1 MSSAKID
8 KYQYLTS
15 IEILPFHHRRMIEQS
30 RFTYSPPEK
39 TFEKQIKM
47 IQNQGEKQIKAIQ
60 EHGKHFAESN
70 VPFFY

>member
-1 MSSAKID
+1 
-8 KYQYLTS
+8 
-15 IEILPFHHRRMIEQS
+15 MIEQS

-60 EHGKHFAESN
+60 EHGKHLAESMYLSFIN
-70 VPFFY
+70 PLYFFYYATFWSKYFSPS